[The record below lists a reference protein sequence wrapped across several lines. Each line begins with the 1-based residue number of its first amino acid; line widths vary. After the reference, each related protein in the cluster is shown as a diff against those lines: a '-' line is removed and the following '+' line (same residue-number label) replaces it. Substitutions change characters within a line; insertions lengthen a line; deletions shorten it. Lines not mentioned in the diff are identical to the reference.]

1 MKNKRLELNVDFIGG
16 QGALSMD
23 EEKALSDYFQ
33 QKKKEA
39 KEQLFQREQN
49 WESENLKQ
57 HSSERFAA
65 AGADL

>member
-33 QKKKEA
+33 LKKQGSKRAVISKRTKLGKRKLETA
-39 KEQLFQREQN
+39 
-49 WESENLKQ
+49 
-57 HSSERFAA
+57 
-65 AGADL
+65 